1 MIWLTWR
8 QFRVQA
14 LTAAAVLA
22 AVAILLGV
30 TGSHLASLYA
40 ASGITGCHG
49 DSCANVA
56 GAFLNQLTTNGF
68 YHVGYPIGLVVIF
81 VAPPMLGIFWGA
93 PLIARELESGT
104 YRLAWNQS
112 ITRTRWLT
120 VKLALTGLAAMA
132 FTEALALMHA
142 WWADPISK
150 AIALGGG
157 TSVFS
162 GTRFSWTTFAANG
175 ITPLGY
181 AAFAFTLGTAAGV
194 LIRRIVPAMA
204 VTLAIFAVVQLAMP
218 LWVRP
223 HLLPARHTIVSVA
236 ALDSLRPDKLPGQP
250 GAWLLSSEPI
260 NAAGQPVTATPA
272 ACLSLSLGK
281 DAGEGPYLDCLA
293 SHGIRETITY
303 QPASRY
309 WPFQWIE
316 TGIFLALALALAWFC
331 FWRLGLRRT

>member
-1 MIWLTWR
+1 M
-8 QFRVQA
+8 A
-14 LTAAAVLA
+14 L
-22 AVAILLGV
+22 
-30 TGSHLASLYA
+30 
-40 ASGITGCHG
+40 
-49 DSCANVA
+49 
-56 GAFLNQLTTNGF
+56 
-68 YHVGYPIGLVVIF
+68 
-81 VAPPMLGIFWGA
+81 
-93 PLIARELESGT
+93 
-104 YRLAWNQS
+104 
-112 ITRTRWLT
+112 
-120 VKLALTGLAAMA
+120 
-132 FTEALALMHA
+132 
-142 WWADPISK
+142 
-150 AIALGGG
+150 
-157 TSVFS
+157 
-162 GTRFSWTTFAANG
+162 
-175 ITPLGY
+175 
-181 AAFAFTLGTAAGV
+181 
-194 LIRRIVPAMA
+194 
-204 VTLAIFAVVQLAMP
+204 TLAIFAVVQLAMP

-281 DAGEGPYLDCLA
+281 DAGGAPYLDCLA